1 MTLDSIR
8 NSCDVLHISSHVVRK
23 KTAQVIYSSTVASSE
38 VQEQVEVGDDVR
50 VSSQRDQV
58 RAEMCSLEISIEWKI
73 LISDIVIR
81 NLALIKKKF
90 HILYNVGPVS

>member
-1 MTLDSIR
+1 M
-8 NSCDVLHISSHVVRK
+8 VRK
-23 KTAQVIYSSTVASSE
+23 ITTQVISSTVASSE

-81 NLALIKKKF
+81 NLALILEKF
-90 HILYNVGPVS
+90 HILYNVGPFS